1 MLATNFARRATG
13 SGTSFVR
20 RMSVKTDSRVAN
32 SLSYAGMSALAG
44 RLAQEAQ
51 PGDTFCLHGKMGVG
65 KTAFAREFLR
75 SLTEHPDLEVV
86 SPTFTIDITYR
97 HDGRAIHHIDLH
109 RLPLAGRDGKDGVAL
124 TEHLSLLGLDRA
136 LREDICLVEWPD
148 RLGALYPAESMD
160 IIISDGE
167 ASMPLPLLRKL
178 VPGAKSSQKV
188 DDYGDESED
197 ESEGQEKEQG
207 LLSEQRTIKL
217 NARGQRWVDIL
228 PTVMR

>member
-1 MLATNFARRATG
+1 
-13 SGTSFVR
+13 
-20 RMSVKTDSRVAN
+20 
-32 SLSYAGMSALAG
+32 
-44 RLAQEAQ
+44 
-51 PGDTFCLHGKMGVG
+51 MGVG

-109 RLPLAGRDGKDGVAL
+109 RLPLAGPDGDEGVAL

-148 RLGALYPAESMD
+148 RLGALYPAQSLD
-160 IIISDGE
+160 IVISDGE

-178 VPGAKSSQKV
+178 APGVKASPKAE
-188 DDYGDESED
+188 DDGESED
-197 ESEGQEKEQG
+197 EGVNEGQEGEYD
-207 LLSEQRTIKL
+207 LSERRTITL

-228 PTVMR
+228 PSVMR